1 MKKAI
6 DGKFLDNFRAT
17 TTIIINQANQEDYKN
32 KIFSLITTMCDE
44 FESLVLNS
52 STFCSNFINT
62 FGENNSDDSRKIH
75 LSNLLF
81 LEKRI
86 FNLKEEFLQ
95 IERLDVIQQSEEK
108 EKLSKILSDFKA
120 LERITENKAKEVE
133 ILIEMDKQNGVINEK
148 IYNNYDLLTKEIRAL
163 ENENKKLM
171 SKQKEYFYILLVLIV
186 FVGILSTISFVLK

>member
-1 MKKAI
+1 MKKSI

-17 TTIIINQANQEDYKN
+17 TTIIINQANQEDYKS

-95 IERLDVIQQSEEK
+95 IQKLDVLQQSEK
-108 EKLSKILSDFKA
+108 ELSKILSDFIV
-120 LERITENKAKEVE
+120 LERSTENKAKEVE

-148 IYNNYDLLTKEIRAL
+148 IYTNYGQLTKEIKAL
-163 ENENKKLM
+163 EEENKKLM
-171 SKQKEYFYILLVLIV
+171 SKQKEYFYILLVLII
-186 FVGILSTISFVLK
+186 FVGILSTISFVVK

>member
-1 MKKAI
+1 MIKSI

-17 TTIIINQANQEDYKN
+17 TTIIINQANQEDYKS

-52 STFCSNFINT
+52 STFCLNFISN

-95 IERLDVIQQSEEK
+95 IQKLDVIQDTEEK
-108 EKLSKILSDFKA
+108 EKLAKILSDLIV
-120 LERITENKAKEVE
+120 LERSTENKAKEVE
-133 ILIEMDKQNGVINEK
+133 ILIEMDKQNRVINEK
-148 IYNNYDLLTKEIRAL
+148 IYTNYDLLTQEIRTL
-163 ENENKKLM
+163 EKENKKLM

-186 FVGILSTISFVLK
+186 FVGILFTISFVVK

>member
-1 MKKAI
+1 MKKSI

-17 TTIIINQANQEDYKN
+17 TTIIINQANQEDYKS

-95 IERLDVIQQSEEK
+95 IQKLDVLQQSEK
-108 EKLSKILSDFKA
+108 ELSKILSDFIV
-120 LERITENKAKEVE
+120 LERSTENKAKEVE
-133 ILIEMDKQNGVINEK
+133 ILIEK
-148 IYNNYDLLTKEIRAL
+148 NN
-163 ENENKKLM
+163 
-171 SKQKEYFYILLVLIV
+171 F
-186 FVGILSTISFVLK
+186 

>member
-1 MKKAI
+1 MKKSI

-17 TTIIINQANQEDYKN
+17 TTIIINQANQEDYKS

-95 IERLDVIQQSEEK
+95 IQKLDVLQQSGK
-108 EKLSKILSDFKA
+108 ELSKILSDFTV
-120 LERITENKAKEVE
+120 LERSTENKAKEVE

-148 IYNNYDLLTKEIRAL
+148 IYTNYDQLTKEIRAL
-163 ENENKKLM
+163 EEENKKLM
-171 SKQKEYFYILLVLIV
+171 SKQKEYFYILLVLII
-186 FVGILSTISFVLK
+186 FVGILSTISFVVK

>member
-1 MKKAI
+1 MKKSI

-17 TTIIINQANQEDYKN
+17 TTIIINQANQEDYKS

-52 STFCSNFINT
+52 STFCSNFINR

-95 IERLDVIQQSEEK
+95 IQKLDVLQQSGK
-108 EKLSKILSDFKA
+108 ELSKILSDFTV
-120 LERITENKAKEVE
+120 LERSTENKAKEVE

-148 IYNNYDLLTKEIRAL
+148 IYTNYDQLTKEIRAL
-163 ENENKKLM
+163 EEENKKLM
-171 SKQKEYFYILLVLIV
+171 SKQKEYFYILLVLII
-186 FVGILSTISFVLK
+186 FVGILSTISFVVK